1 MTLNLIFY
9 LFLHFALF
17 IYIQQYFKL
26 KADLLESI
34 QSKLN
39 LNNDNISIKELF
51 SQKIQKLKI
60 IISLYKQDT
69 YQAIVDLNFIYDNY
83 KKFVEEKNKEIAK
96 YLKKE
101 KYTNELISINPKR
114 DKYRNSKIKYIL
126 KVPENKR
133 LIFFLFIS
141 LIYLICLISTLSL
154 FWSKYYSAYNRVS
167 ALMKSHGNLS
177 NDLYKLINF
186 YNLMIYQNITI
197 EDINK
202 LERYNASA
210 GVDIFSNMYKDIQ
223 DIYSSKK
230 YMDKLSQYNLDNTDH
245 YYNFT
250 CKTYYEFLFK
260 NNDFL
265 KRSNIKY
272 KDFLIFVCE
281 YSKIFKT
288 NNYKQI
294 FSISIEYI
302 QLV

>member
-1 MTLNLIFY
+1 
-9 LFLHFALF
+9 
-17 IYIQQYFKL
+17 L

-51 SQKIQKLKI
+51 SQKIQKLKT
-60 IISLYKQDT
+60 IISLYKQDR

-133 LIFFLFIS
+133 LILFLFIS

-230 YMDKLSQYNLDNTDH
+230 YMDKLSQYNLDNIDY

-288 NNYKQI
+288 NNYKQN
-294 FSISIEYI
+294 FFNFH
-302 QLV
+302 